1 MDRDSQQIC
10 RGSSSVFSIQ
20 QYRRWCGAGIYPP
33 GIAGMRTKG
42 CSPRTPRN
50 LVCLGDVED
59 GRRKWA
65 AIVFLQFPGLFVSLL
80 AVDERQNFDT
90 VLAATNLAA

>member
-1 MDRDSQQIC
+1 M
-10 RGSSSVFSIQ
+10 
-20 QYRRWCGAGIYPP
+20 
-33 GIAGMRTKG
+33 KG
-42 CSPRTPRN
+42 CASRTPSN
-50 LVCLGDVED
+50 LVCLRDVKD
-59 GRRKWA
+59 SRRKWT